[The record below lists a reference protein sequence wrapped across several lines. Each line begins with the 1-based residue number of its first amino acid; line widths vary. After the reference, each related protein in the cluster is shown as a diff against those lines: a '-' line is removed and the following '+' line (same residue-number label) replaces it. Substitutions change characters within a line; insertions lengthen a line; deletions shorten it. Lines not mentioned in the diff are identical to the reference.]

1 MSGPYHY
8 PFQTPWPTAMDQ
20 LRRIQQP
27 TLSPQ
32 YQQLI
37 DLVNRRFNSN
47 TDSEWE
53 DIRSLSFSPEELESA
68 IDYALNLYTQ
78 WLSED
83 LRVLW
88 PLLGDL
94 QGENARIAIRDA
106 SESLERVTRDRLAA
120 RSNRFAILLRLCAAR
135 WQLRDTANAISRAAG
150 R

>member
-88 PLLGDL
+88 PL
-94 QGENARIAIRDA
+94 
-106 SESLERVTRDRLAA
+106 
-120 RSNRFAILLRLCAAR
+120 
-135 WQLRDTANAISRAAG
+135 
-150 R
+150 